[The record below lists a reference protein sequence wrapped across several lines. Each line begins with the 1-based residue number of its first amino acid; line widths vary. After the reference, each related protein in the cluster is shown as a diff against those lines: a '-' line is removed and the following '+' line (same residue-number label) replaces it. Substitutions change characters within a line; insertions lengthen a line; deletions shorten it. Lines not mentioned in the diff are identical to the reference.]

1 MTSGTK
7 TFRETEKQ
15 FEALDLLGS
24 VATNILLYGGSRS
37 GKTFILLCAIV
48 ARALKAKSRHLV
60 LRFRFN
66 HVKTSVWHDTLP
78 KVLALMFQELPVKWN
93 HTDYFVEF
101 QNGSQI
107 WIGGLDDK
115 ARTEKVLGTEYST
128 MFFNECTQ
136 ITYESVQTALT
147 RLAEKSGLVNK
158 AYFDCNP
165 AGTKHWAYRM
175 FIEGVEPTDV
185 RAHPRPELYASLL
198 MNPED
203 NEENLPDE
211 YIGSVLGVL
220 SRRKRERFQFGKWL
234 DKVEGALWDDD
245 IIPHIQGVP
254 ECDRIVIGVDP
265 AASSGESAD
274 ETGII
279 VAGRWGDNGGILDDL
294 SDRLNPNA
302 WGHRA
307 IDACEQWRADLI
319 AGEVNNGGE
328 MVENTLRTID
338 HNVSFKKVWAS
349 RGKKVRAEPIASLYR
364 EGRIVHCGV
373 FPELE
378 DQMCSW
384 DPTKTKRENGFSPD
398 RMDAAVWALT
408 ELFLAKGKKKAKV
421 F

>member
-1 MTSGTK
+1 
-7 TFRETEKQ
+7 
-15 FEALDLLGS
+15 
-24 VATNILLYGGSRS
+24 
-37 GKTFILLCAIV
+37 
-48 ARALKAKSRHLV
+48 
-60 LRFRFN
+60 
-66 HVKTSVWHDTLP
+66 
-78 KVLALMFQELPVKWN
+78 MFQELPVKWN